1 MSRTVIDLDGLTLLH
16 HDGDF
21 DDIARVTGQPPR
33 WWGAD

>member
-16 HDGDF
+16 HDRDF
-21 DDIARVTGQPPR
+21 DVIARVTGPPLR